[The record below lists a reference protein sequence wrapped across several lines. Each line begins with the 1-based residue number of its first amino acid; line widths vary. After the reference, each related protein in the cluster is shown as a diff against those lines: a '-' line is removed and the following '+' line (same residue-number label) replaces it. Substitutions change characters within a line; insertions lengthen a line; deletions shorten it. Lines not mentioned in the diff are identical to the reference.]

1 VFTFSHISRNPLI
14 AKEICSAIAIHV
26 FFTGKS
32 AIRRRNSGF
41 VSIKGLKA
49 LIV

>member
-1 VFTFSHISRNPLI
+1 LHISRKPLI

-32 AIRRRNSGF
+32 AIRWRNVEF
-41 VSIKGLKA
+41 VQIKGLNA
-49 LIV
+49 LIVLR